1 VLGPSTC
8 LAIEVPGSVCRA
20 RSTVYSEYSLLQHI
34 AVALAK
40 IRRRVMFRSRV
51 LPAKLNLDTYSTHFQ
66 NFSFTFHITPDE
78 TGWPANVI
86 SLFVIELGFYV

>member
-51 LPAKLNLDTYSTHFQ
+51 LPAKLNLDTYSTNFQ

-86 SLFVIELGFYV
+86 SLLVIELGFYV